1 MKITKAEARVVKQLV
16 DEQLQTDAK
25 LLEYPTVA
33 ALLETAE
40 QRDLAYYKMLGSLSS
55 RLDFETVNSDNEDQ

>member
-16 DEQLQTDAK
+16 DEQLQTDAT

-55 RLDFETVNSDNEDQ
+55 RLDFEAVNSDNEDE